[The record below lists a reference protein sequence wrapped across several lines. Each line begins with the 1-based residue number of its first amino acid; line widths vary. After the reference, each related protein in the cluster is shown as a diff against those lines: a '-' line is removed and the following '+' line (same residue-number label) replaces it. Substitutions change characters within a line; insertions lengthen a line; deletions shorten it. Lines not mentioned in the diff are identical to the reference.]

1 MDIAFRDRFT
11 ASWHKH
17 FDGAEL
23 PITFYYTNDEGHAA
37 LSKPGEL
44 NRCIIGALAEVRK
57 GRSFTFNAD
66 SIGCAGGKRYTG
78 YVTQMAPNFDYFLS
92 CGIPGKV
99 MGERYK
105 KSPQLVKEAMQH
117 MPDFKAPARFMVF
130 KRWDN
135 LDAADN
141 PEVAVFFAIPDVLSG
156 LFTLANYDEAE
167 PNGVFAPFGSGCSS
181 MIQFPY
187 LEKDAARPRAVVGL
201 FDVSARPFVPPGT
214 LTFAVPAAKLERMA
228 ANMPESFL
236 ITPSWLAV
244 RKRIAAAENNT

>member
-1 MDIAFRDRFT
+1 MDIELRDNFI
-11 ASWHKH
+11 AGWHKH

-37 LSKPGEL
+37 LAKPGEL

-57 GRSFTFNAD
+57 GRSFTFNAE

-78 YVTQMAPNFDYFLS
+78 YVTKMAPNFEYFLS
-92 CGIPGKV
+92 CGIPSKV

-105 KSPQLVKEAMQH
+105 KSPELVTEAMKH
-117 MPDFKAPARFMVF
+117 MPEFTAPAKFMVW

-135 LDAADN
+135 LDAADS
-141 PEVAVFFAIPDVLSG
+141 PAVAVFFATPDVLSG

-181 MIQFPY
+181 MIQYPY
-187 LEKDAARPRAVVGL
+187 LEQAAARPRCVVGL

-214 LTFAVPAAKLERMA
+214 LTFAVPIAKLMRML

-244 RKRIAAAENNT
+244 RKRIAAENKG

>member
-1 MDIAFRDRFT
+1 MDIEFRDEFI

-23 PITFYYTNDEGHAA
+23 PITFYYTDDEGHAA
-37 LSKPGEL
+37 LAKPGEL

-57 GRSFTFNAD
+57 GRSFTFNPE

-78 YVTQMAPNFDYFLS
+78 YVTQMAPNFEYFLS

-99 MGERYK
+99 VGERYK
-105 KSPQLVKEAMQH
+105 KSPELVKEAMKH

-141 PEVAVFFAIPDVLSG
+141 PEVAVFFATPDVLSG

-181 MIQFPY
+181 MIQYPY
-187 LEKDAARPRAVVGL
+187 LEKDAARPRCVIGL

-214 LTFAVPAAKLERMA
+214 LTFAVPAAKLERMV

-244 RKRIAAAENNT
+244 RKRIAAENNT